1 MKILVV
7 GAGAVGG
14 YFGARLS
21 QAGRDVTFLVRPS
34 RAQQLQRDGL
44 RIVSPYGDLTI
55 KPQTVISDEIH
66 TPYEIIFLS
75 VKSVALNQAI
85 ADMVPAVGPSTMIYP
100 VLNGMRHIDILASRF
115 DPHAVLGG
123 VCMVSTELDSEGR
136 IVQFNEMQT
145 LTYGERDGQITPRIR
160 QLDETFRDAGFETE
174 LSPNIIQAMWQKWV
188 GISTLGLVN
197 CLFNAPVGEINAVLY
212 GEETALQALDE
223 CAAVA
228 IASGYPASKPFLD
241 NVRQRLTA
249 KGSKLTA
256 SMYRDMQKGAN
267 LEFDA
272 ILGDLLEHARTHQLK
287 TPLLQAACV
296 RLRVYLNT
304 ISNSPE
310 FNRTPPRLDH
320 LQNPHAS

>member
-14 YFGARLS
+14 YFGARLA

-34 RAQQLQRDGL
+34 RMQQLQRDGL
-44 RIVSPYGDLTI
+44 RIITLEGDLTI
-55 KPQTVISDEIH
+55 KAQTITSDQIH
-66 TPYEIIFLS
+66 TLYDIILLS
-75 VKSVALNQAI
+75 VKSLALNQAI
-85 ADMVPAVGPSTMIYP
+85 ADMAPAVGPSTMIYP
-100 VLNGMRHIDILASRF
+100 ALNGMRHIDTLAHRF
-115 DPHAVLGG
+115 GPAAVLGG
-123 VCMVSTELDSEGR
+123 VCMVSTELDPQGR

-160 QLDETFRDAGFETE
+160 QLDEAFRGAGFEAE
-174 LSPNIIQAMWQKWV
+174 LSTNIMQAMWQKWV

-197 CLFNAPVGEINAVLY
+197 CLFNAPIGEINAVPY

-228 IASGYPASKPFLD
+228 AACGFPAAKPFLD
-241 NVRQRLTA
+241 MVRQRLST

-256 SMYRDMQKGAN
+256 SMYRDMQKGVK

-272 ILGDLLEHARTHQLK
+272 ILGDLFDRGRALQLK

-296 RLRVYLNT
+296 RLRIYQNA
-304 ISNSPE
+304 ISS
-310 FNRTPPRLDH
+310 
-320 LQNPHAS
+320 S